1 MLRMR
6 ENSLFAILLRGSWV
20 YSALIA
26 VALIIAV
33 HVFTKGHY
41 TYFGVAMA
49 IPFLVI
55 SGIAGYKQMS
65 GPGTRLLEETD
76 EWVRAARARELTTA
90 LTDAYREQ
98 GYKVEPFK
106 GKAAELRLESEGRLR
121 LLCCKRVKAATSG
134 AEPLQSLV
142 AAGEHHEAAG
152 LIFVAL
158 GELST
163 DARNVAVE
171 GGVEILGLEDLAPL
185 LKKRVRGK

>member
-33 HVFTKGHY
+33 YVFTKGHY

-55 SGIAGYKQMS
+55 SGRLQADEW
-65 GPGTRLLEETD
+65 PGNRLLEETD
-76 EWVRAARARELTTA
+76 EWVRAARAANYRR
-90 LTDAYREQ
+90 AYRRIP
-98 GYKVEPFK
+98 GASKVEPFK
-106 GKAAELRLESEGRLR
+106 GKAAELRLKAKAGCG
-121 LLCCKRVKAATSG
+121 CCVVSASKPRPAGG
-134 AEPLQSLV
+134 ALQSLV

-152 LIFVAL
+152 LIL
-158 GELST
+158 WRWENLHGRPQCSRGRRG
-163 DARNVAVE
+163 RN
-171 GGVEILGLEDLAPL
+171 P
-185 LKKRVRGK
+185 